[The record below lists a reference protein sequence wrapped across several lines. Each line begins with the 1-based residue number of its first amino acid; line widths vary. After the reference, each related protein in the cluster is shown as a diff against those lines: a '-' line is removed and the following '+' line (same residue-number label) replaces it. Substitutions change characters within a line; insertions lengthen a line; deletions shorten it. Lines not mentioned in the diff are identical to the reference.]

1 MRHLLGIAIV
11 LLIVVGFSTPASA
24 VTAFTLSPGSI
35 NLQVNPGSSPSSTPA
50 TVTNQTTSSLSLQ
63 VSATTS
69 NGGNW
74 LSVSTSNLSIGAGVG
89 KTGGF
94 TVTISPQNLQAGPYS
109 GTVTVSGN
117 GTTQTIS
124 VSLSISGV
132 ALVVSPNSVS
142 DTIVAGKMGPTH
154 TIKLVDPQSNQPVN
168 VNANIQ
174 SNQPYVAISNFT
186 GTQFQ
191 ITVDATTLKA
201 GFPYS
206 AVVTVQS
213 SGGSP
218 FLPASVGVSI
228 TITAPPPPATP
239 IASPSSLTFS
249 AIQGQFG
256 NPTPQSINVTTSDG
270 SSQTVNVTN
279 KPSFVSV
286 TPASGTASAAPATFS
301 VTVNAS
307 ALKPG
312 SNTGSITF
320 TLVSGGT
327 TTVGVSASLNTPPTL
342 SAVPTSLSFQTSSGL
357 SLPPPQTVTVTSSD
371 QSLQS
376 FGFTFTP
383 QGSWLKVTANQ
394 SITTATLTASIVS
407 LPPQNS
413 TGSITITPADG
424 AAVITIPVS
433 LAVPA
438 NQPVIP
444 TGGVI
449 FASSYGAFT
458 TITSGGFVE
467 IYGSNLAPGT
477 ADWGSSFK
485 NGVAPTSLSGVTVQ
499 IDGKPAFVNF
509 VSTGQVNVL
518 APDNLSVGGTVN
530 LVLSNA
536 NGTSLPVA
544 VKSAALEP
552 GLLAPA
558 NFKING
564 TQYVTAFLPDGNY
577 ALPTGAIGNS
587 RPAKPGEVVVMYGL
601 GFGPVNPPLATGTLE
616 TVQNTL
622 QNPLQVLIGG
632 VSAALPYDGLAPGYA
647 GLYQFNVTI
656 PSVPDNNS
664 VPLTFNLGGVP
675 GGQTLFI
682 AVHQ

>member
-1 MRHLLGIAIV
+1 MRHLFGIAIV
-11 LLIVVGFSTPASA
+11 LVIVVGFSNRLNAAASFS
-24 VTAFTLSPGSI
+24 VSTNNVSF
-35 NLQVNPGSSPSSTPA
+35 QVNPGDPPSST
-50 TVTNQTTSSLSLQ
+50 VVGVSNLTNSSLSLQ
-63 VSATTS
+63 VSSATS
-69 NGGNW
+69 GGGNW
-74 LSVSTSNLSIGAGVG
+74 LSANVSPNPIGGGKSANLTI
-89 KTGGF
+89 
-94 TVTISPQNLQAGPYS
+94 TVNPRNLQAGNYS
-109 GTVTVSGN
+109 GTVTVSGGN
-117 GTTQTIS
+117 TTVVIS
-124 VSLSISGV
+124 VSLGVSGV
-132 ALVVSPNSVS
+132 ALVVSPNSIS
-142 DTIVAGKMGPTH
+142 DTIVAGKIGPTH
-154 TIKLVDPQSNQPVN
+154 TVRLVDPQSNQPVN

-174 SNQPYVAISNFT
+174 SNVSFVSISNFT
-186 GTQFQ
+186 GSQFQ
-191 ITVDATTLKA
+191 ITVDATSLKV
-201 GFPYS
+201 GPTS

-218 FLPASVGVSI
+218 FLPASVGISI
-228 TITAPPPPATP
+228 NVTAPPPPVTP
-239 IASPSSLTFS
+239 LASPSSLTFS
-249 AIQGQFG
+249 AVQGQAG
-256 NPTPQSINVTTSDG
+256 NPTPQFVNVTTSDG
-270 SSQTVNVTN
+270 STLTVNVTN
-279 KPSFVSV
+279 APSFVSV
-286 TPASGTASAAPATFS
+286 TPPSAVASSAPATFS

-327 TTVGVSASLNTPPTL
+327 VTIGVSASLNMPANL
-342 SAVPTSLSFQTSSGL
+342 SAVPTSLSFQTSSGV
-357 SLPPPQTVTVTSSD
+357 SLPPPQTITVSSSD
-371 QSLQS
+371 QSIQA
-376 FGFTFTP
+376 FNYTFAP
-383 QGSWLKVTANQ
+383 QGSWLKVTSNQ
-394 SITTATLTASIVS
+394 VVTQATLTASIVF

-413 TGSITITPADG
+413 SGSITITPVNG
-424 AAVITIPVS
+424 TAVITIPVS

-449 FASSYGAFT
+449 FASSYGAFS

-467 IYGSNLAPGT
+467 IYGSNLAGGT

-499 IDGKPAFVNF
+499 IDGKPAFVNY
-509 VSTGQVNVL
+509 VSPGQVNVL
-518 APDNLSVGGTVN
+518 APDNLAVGGTVN

-544 VKSAALEP
+544 VKSAAVEP

-601 GFGPVNPPLATGTLE
+601 GFGPVNPALATGTLE

-632 VSAALPYDGLAPGYA
+632 VSAALPYDGLAPGFA

-656 PSVPDNNS
+656 PSVPDNNA